1 MYGRYG
7 DDGGL
12 QAVPRLRER
21 FQTRQINKLQSTTTV
36 ADPIL
41 MTVVT
46 THCVSVAMVIVRGG
60 RCHRS
65 GQEAGRLTLLTNLRT
80 AAQRKESSMDG
91 MV

>member
-21 FQTRQINKLQSTTTV
+21 LQTRQINKLQSTTTV

-41 MTVVT
+41 MTGVT

-65 GQEAGRLTLLTNLRT
+65 GQEAGRLTFSRVLCTPHESAERGT
-80 AAQRKESSMDG
+80 A
-91 MV
+91 